1 MNPLSP
7 KRLYQCMRTSSL
19 IIKDSYNYRL
29 LNSDA
34 AMREWQHPV
43 GKDPLW
49 SQTKGSSWAS
59 NWEMPPEVGGMENIN
74 GKSLWIKC
82 LGSVQLKLVC
92 ISYLYEGLQWDG
104 GTTLPE
110 LNKALYSHASGS
122 ALWYMAV
129 LPWVKFFIW
138 KCKEGNKRK
147 QCVTATDEYKEE
159 KSPWGTRDRATT
171 SVSFQWPTLLCNSE
185 LWLL

>member
-49 SQTKGSSWAS
+49 SQTEGSSWAS

-129 LPWVKFFIW
+129 LPWVKFFYM
-138 KCKEGNKRK
+138 KMQRRK
-147 QCVTATDEYKEE
+147 QE
-159 KSPWGTRDRATT
+159 KAMCHSYWWVQRGKKPLG
-171 SVSFQWPTLLCNSE
+171 N
-185 LWLL
+185 